1 MINDFINRF
10 QQYNPIIRT
19 KNDCGYDW
27 LYEENQCVEIPNKN
41 PNKNLKIEFQHN
53 GEITLIFCCFHA
65 HYSIEDG
72 VYEYMCQQIADI
84 LNNKSCSAVLFCGED
99 KERKGST
106 LLKRE
111 EVQLPHKEI
120 FSFILENPKLK
131 NELLSKGGEARFD
144 FWDNEFSI
152 KFEVE

>member
-19 KNDCGYDW
+19 KNDSDYDW
-27 LYEENQCVEIPNKN
+27 LYEEDRCVEIPNKN
-41 PNKNLKIEFQHN
+41 PNKNLKIEFQNN
-53 GEITLIFCCFHA
+53 GEITVIFCCFHA
-65 HYSIEDG
+65 HYLIEIYDD
-72 VYEYMCQQIADI
+72 MCRQVEDI
-84 LNNKSCSAVLFCGED
+84 LNNKYCCAALFCGED
-99 KERKGST
+99 KEWKGST
-106 LLKRE
+106 MLKSD

-120 FSFILENPKLK
+120 FAFVLENPKPK

-144 FWDNEFSI
+144 FWDSEISK